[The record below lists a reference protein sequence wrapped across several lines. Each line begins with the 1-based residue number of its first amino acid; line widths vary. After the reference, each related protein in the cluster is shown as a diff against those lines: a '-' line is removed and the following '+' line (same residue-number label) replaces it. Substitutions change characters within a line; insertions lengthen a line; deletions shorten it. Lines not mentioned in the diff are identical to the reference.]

1 MNSVRNDTETMAC
14 AVCGRAFRR
23 SGRRLHCS
31 QACRQAAWR
40 RRSQAP
46 REPIVAKSDTVYQC
60 PMCDARLIGEQYCE
74 ECHSFARRLGPGGNC
89 PCCDEPISITELL
102 QPEQFA
108 ARKGQKTT
116 RGR

>member
-1 MNSVRNDTETMAC
+1 
-14 AVCGRAFRR
+14 
-23 SGRRLHCS
+23 
-31 QACRQAAWR
+31 
-40 RRSQAP
+40 
-46 REPIVAKSDTVYQC
+46 
-60 PMCDARLIGEQYCE
+60 MCDVRLIGEQYCE

>member
-1 MNSVRNDTETMAC
+1 LRSLRDSLQAL
-14 AVCGRAFRR
+14 RAPTPLLGCLP
-23 SGRRLHCS
+23 SGRLAPPKPGAER
-31 QACRQAAWR
+31 ADRRQA
-40 RRSQAP
+40 
-46 REPIVAKSDTVYQC
+46 DTVYQC
-60 PMCDARLIGEQYCE
+60 PMCDVRLIGEQYCE

>member
-14 AVCGRAFRR
+14 AVCGTAFRR

-46 REPIVAKSDTVYQC
+46 REPIVAKPDTVYQC
-60 PMCDARLIGEQYCE
+60 PMCEVRLIGEQYCE
-74 ECHSFARRLGPGGNC
+74 ECHSFARRLGPGGTC
-89 PCCDEPISITELL
+89 PCCLLTELI
-102 QPEQFA
+102 A
-108 ARKGQKTT
+108 G
-116 RGR
+116 

>member
-1 MNSVRNDTETMAC
+1 VNSVRNDTETMAC
-14 AVCGRAFRR
+14 AVCGTAFRR

-31 QACRQAAWR
+31 DACRQAAWR

-46 REPIVAKSDTVYQC
+46 REPIVAKPDTVYQC
-60 PMCDARLIGEQYCE
+60 PMCDVRLIGEQYCE